1 MIGTT
6 DPLVELVL
14 TVPEPYGGLLAYNTR
29 CRTTIGVL
37 IQLITEAERF
47 VIIAAPFIQSAYGLS
62 TGVIA
67 DALSSALRRGVDI
80 DVMSTSKGLQAIDR
94 EQLMHAAK
102 GRLRFFQPVP
112 HRDDEQQL
120 GSHAKFCIAD
130 GERAYV
136 GSANLTYHG
145 LSGQVEMGLL
155 IRGSV
160 AHQIKDFWDYAVEV
174 GLYILS
180 S

>member
-6 DPLVELVL
+6 DPPVELVL
-14 TVPEPYGGLLAYNTR
+14 TVPEPYSGSIAYKAR

-47 VIIAAPFIQSAYGLS
+47 VIIAAPFIQAAYGLS
-62 TGVIA
+62 TRVII
-67 DALSSALRRGVDI
+67 DALSSALCRGVDI
-80 DVMSTSKGLQAIDR
+80 DVLSTSKGLQAIDR
-94 EQLMHAAK
+94 DKLMHAAK

-112 HRDDEQQL
+112 HREDEQQL
-120 GSHAKFCIAD
+120 GSHAKFCISD

-136 GSANLTYHG
+136 GSANLTCHG
-145 LSGQVEMGLL
+145 LSGQVEMGVL

-174 GLYILS
+174 GLYIPS
-180 S
+180 Q

>member
-1 MIGTT
+1 MTDKT
-6 DPLVELVL
+6 DPPVELVL

-37 IQLITEAERF
+37 IQLITEAERLI
-47 VIIAAPFIQSAYGLS
+47 IIAAPFIQAGYGLS
-62 TGVIA
+62 SGIIA

-80 DVMSTSKGLQAIDR
+80 DIMSTGKGLQAVDR
-94 EQLMHAAK
+94 EQLMYAAK

-112 HRDDEQQL
+112 HREDEQQL

-130 GERAYV
+130 GERSYV

-145 LSGQVEMGLL
+145 LSGQVEMGVL

-160 AHQIKDFWDYAVEV
+160 ARQIQDFWDYAVEV
-174 GLYILS
+174 GLYIPS
-180 S
+180 P